1 MNSSETLKEVIKR
14 ILDRE
19 NVTLYLLMAGASLS
33 SESIEIQGTKNFIN
47 ELKSYCIGFSLE
59 YYLYMTDNNMQSVY
73 RFYND
78 TEEVFVKFK
87 QDDDYFVSFEFV
99 A

>member
-1 MNSSETLKEVIKR
+1 MNNSKTLKETIER

-19 NVTLYLLMAGASLS
+19 NVTLYLLMLGVSLPN
-33 SESIEIQGTKNFIN
+33 EGIEIQGTKNFID

-59 YYLYMTDNNMQSVY
+59 YYLYMTDNDVQSVY

-78 TEEVFVKFK
+78 IEEVFVKFK
-87 QDDDYFVSFEFV
+87 QDDNYLVSFEFV